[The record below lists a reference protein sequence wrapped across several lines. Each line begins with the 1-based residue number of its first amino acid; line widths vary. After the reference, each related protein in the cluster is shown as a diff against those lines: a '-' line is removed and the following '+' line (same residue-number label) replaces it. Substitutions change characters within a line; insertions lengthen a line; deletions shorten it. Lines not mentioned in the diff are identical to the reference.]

1 MSGPNLSG
9 SAISRLLKPN
19 PYQEYFRILSDILP
33 DSILVIS
40 NDGCRFISVNH
51 AFLVLSGYARS
62 DLERVS
68 PLSLFPGDSGSD
80 LKRALFD
87 CKSGA
92 EITLTDL
99 AMRTHPGSIL
109 RIDLEARPV
118 PAAQN
123 DILIIARAS
132 SIRTRN
138 ERLNTAQQEQFLLLK
153 GMMDALFNTEN
164 PSLEDALQKTTAL
177 LAAAMTGIYRV
188 APQEPVYNLAS
199 ALPASFPEVL
209 QLNDMD
215 TLEKPSSW
223 SLGQRPDHPLKKAA
237 RASGLQSLHITPIG
251 SENALIG
258 LLVIGWEEPGAVS
271 ESSQNL
277 MEAAATILHAG
288 ILLELQRQTFSTL
301 QQRLSLL
308 QTKLEDQSAI
318 ITDGILHL
326 DSSYKVQYINPAA
339 AKMLG
344 SPVRDL
350 QGRGVQDVLVSSTDI
365 LSWLLASHGQPLS
378 AESNLVIHR
387 RDGTPFPIRLS
398 VHPRSGGEEP
408 SLLVVFSDQSEKQAI
423 ADQNEA
429 LSQRALLGEVTAIF
443 AHEVRNPINNI
454 STGVQLIGSRLG
466 EDHELFP
473 SLDRIRKEC
482 TRLDQLLSDVLFFAR
497 PLELKMEPLLLQD
510 LLDRLLQRWKPR
522 LQQSNIECYTA
533 FNTSAPAALADQRT
547 LEHVLVNLITNAM
560 QAMEE
565 GGTLS
570 VSLEKAITPQGE
582 MVEIKIADT
591 GPGIPQEL
599 IDRIFN
605 PFFTTKKSGTGLGL
619 AISRRILNAH
629 KGHIAVESYPGAGT
643 IFTIQIPAAPKSG
656 QE

>member
-1 MSGPNLSG
+1 MPGPNLSS
-9 SAISRLLKPN
+9 SAITRLLKPDQ
-19 PYQEYFRILSDILP
+19 YREYFRILSDILS

-40 NDGCRFISVNH
+40 SDGRRFISVNH
-51 AFLVLSGYARS
+51 AFLVLSGYSRT
-62 DLERVS
+62 DLERLN
-68 PLSLFPGDSGSD
+68 PLSLFPGDSGIE
-80 LKRALFD
+80 LKRAIFD

-92 EITLTDL
+92 EVALQDM
-99 AMRTHPGSIL
+99 AMRTHPGNIV
-109 RIDLEARPV
+109 RIDLEARAI
-118 PAAQN
+118 PATQD
-123 DILIIARAS
+123 DILILARAAN
-132 SIRTRN
+132 IRTRN
-138 ERLNTAQQEQFLLLK
+138 ERLKTAQMEQFQLLK
-153 GMMDALFNTEN
+153 GMMEDLFDAED
-164 PSLEDALQKTTAL
+164 PSLEDALQKTTIL
-177 LAAAMTGIYRV
+177 LAGSMAGIYRV
-188 APQEPVYNLAS
+188 DPQEPAYNLAS
-199 ALPASFPEVL
+199 TLPASFPEVL

-215 TLEKPSSW
+215 SLEKPASW

-237 RASGLQSLHITPIG
+237 RAAGLQTLHITPIG
-251 SENALIG
+251 SENAMIG
-258 LLVIGWEEPGAVS
+258 LLIVGWEEPDAVPD
-271 ESSQNL
+271 SSQDL
-277 MEAAATILHAG
+277 MDSTSTILHAG
-288 ILLELQRQTFSTL
+288 ILLELQKKTFSSL

-308 QTKLEDQSAI
+308 QNKLDDQSTI

-350 QGRGVQDVLVSSTDI
+350 QGRAVQDVLVSSTDI
-365 LSWLLASHGQPLS
+365 LSWLLTSHGQPQT

-398 VHPRSGGEEP
+398 VHPRSTGDEP

-466 EDHELFP
+466 EDHDLFP

-497 PLELKMEPLLLQD
+497 PLELKMEPLLLQE
-510 LLDRLLQRWKPR
+510 LLERLLQRWKPR
-522 LQQSNIECYTA
+522 LQQSDIECYTA
-533 FNTSAPAALADQRT
+533 FKDTTPAALADQRT

-570 VSLEKAITPQGE
+570 VSLGPTETPQGE

-591 GPGIPQEL
+591 GPGIPEEL
-599 IDRIFN
+599 VDRIFN

-643 IFTIQIPAAPKSG
+643 IFTIQIPVSPENA